1 MTTKKDTFIEKY
13 TPSYLRDFDYTHDS
27 DETRECNKTTF
38 ILRTLM
44 EIDDLN
50 ILLIGGANSGKT
62 TMLYALLREYY
73 GLSKNANI
81 PETNIMFINNL
92 KEQGIK
98 FFKNEMK
105 TFCQSHCSIYGKKKI
120 VVIDDID
127 TVNKQSQQVFR
138 NYIDKYQSNI
148 HIVSSCA
155 NAQKVIESLQ
165 SRLHIIRIQ
174 PPTVKQIEQ
183 MMDRILREE
192 VIFIDQGCREYLM
205 ERSNYNVRTVITNLE
220 KLKIYS
226 EPGVILSRAVC
237 EPLCST
243 ISFHQFEEYVAAVK
257 RGDLAEAVRIFYS
270 IYDYGYSVID
280 ILEYFF
286 AFIKCS
292 TLLTED
298 EKYQTIPLLC
308 KYITVFHNV
317 HENCI
322 ELALFTNNLSRGTY
336 GSPYD
341 PLPLRPLPL

>member
-1 MTTKKDTFIEKY
+1 MNRVCFPIHMSVGKSETFIEKY
-13 TPSYLRDFDYTHDS
+13 TPSYLRDFDYTHYS

-44 EIDDLN
+44 DIDDLN
-50 ILLIGGANSGKT
+50 ILLIGGTNSGKT
-62 TMLYALLREYY
+62 AMLYALLREYY
-73 GLSKNANI
+73 GLSKTANI

-105 TFCQSHCSIYGKKKI
+105 TFCQSHCSVYGKKKI

-138 NYIDKYQSNI
+138 NYIDKYRSNI
-148 HIVSSCA
+148 HLISSCA

-174 PPTVKQIEQ
+174 PPTMKQIECI
-183 MMDRILREE
+183 MDRILREE
-192 VIFIDQGCREYLM
+192 VILIDQGCRNYLL
-205 ERSNYNVRTVITNLE
+205 ERSNYNIRTVITNLE
-220 KLKIYS
+220 KLKIFS
-226 EPGVILSRAVC
+226 EDGVILSRDVC

-243 ISFHQFEEYVAAVK
+243 ISFYQFEEYVAAAK
-257 RGDLAEAVRIFYS
+257 RRDLRDAVRIVYA

-292 TLLTED
+292 PILSDD
-298 EKYQTIPLLC
+298 EKYMTIPLLC

-317 HENCI
+317 HENQI
-322 ELALFTNNLSRGTY
+322 ELALFTNNFISLF
-336 GSPYD
+336 
-341 PLPLRPLPL
+341 